1 MIEGASAVLDRPAV
15 LTGLP
20 CGYASNRERVQRR
33 RGERKARVTGIAWV
47 GSGYAGGIRGHVE

>member
-1 MIEGASAVLDRPAV
+1 MLDSPAV

-20 CGYASNRERVQRR
+20 CGYASNREGVQRR